1 MKSPRNVTLAVIL
14 VAAISGCASS
24 SSTQGVG
31 NGGAGGKLVVWDWKS
46 GDKASEAYLTL
57 AKARFAALHPNVSVE
72 FVSKPFDQ
80 YYAWLDGAIK
90 SGKGPDIAMFNGG
103 GELRARTASLLPVDP
118 HSIDASQRL
127 TGWAAFT
134 KSGTVYAAPV
144 TLQGH
149 PIYYNQALY
158 RKAGLDPTHPP
169 TTWDAF
175 LHDCAVIKKV
185 TSVSCFSAGN
195 KEGNGIQF
203 FMSGLGSGILTP
215 QEYDNWIAGRRD
227 WTSTHVKEIFR
238 LWKQVN
244 DQGLNLRNPSTV
256 ALFND
261 AFTDFRSGKA
271 GNMIGLMSDVG
282 HWKDFSASLGTQNVG
297 VMISPVITPGARPSL
312 PFDGGIGYGITTW
325 SKDPKLATDLLASLV
340 ASEPLH
346 AFFIDAGAIVSDTT
360 IDTSA
365 GGPAVAQLVGDL
377 ATGKPALHV
386 ALSAKTL
393 DLMGSLSQQLLAGKV
408 TVDAMVAQLAAIDT
422 GK

>member
-1 MKSPRNVTLAVIL
+1 MKRSGNVMVALAL
-14 VAAISGCASS
+14 ATALAGCASAS
-24 SSTQGVG
+24 TTQGTG
-31 NGGAGGKLVVWDWKS
+31 NSGGKLVVWDWKS
-46 GDKASEAYLTL
+46 GDKENVAYVTL
-57 AKARFAALHPNVSVE
+57 AKAHFAALHPDVSVE
-72 FVSKPFDQ
+72 FVSKPYDQ
-80 YYAWLDGAIK
+80 YYAWLDGAIA

-103 GELRARTASLLPVDP
+103 GQLRGRTASLRPVDP
-118 HSIDASQRL
+118 HAIDATGRL
-127 TGWAAFT
+127 AGWEAFT
-134 KSGTVYAAPV
+134 KSGTAYAAPV

-169 TTWDAF
+169 TTWDA
-175 LHDCAVIKKV
+175 LLRDCAVIKRV

-195 KEGNGIQF
+195 KEGIGIQF
-203 FMSGLGSGILTP
+203 FMSALGSGILTP

-227 WTSTHVKEIFR
+227 WTAPHVKEIFQ

-256 ALFND
+256 VLFFD

-271 GNMIGLMSDVG
+271 ANLIGLMSDVG

-312 PFDGGIGYGITTW
+312 PFDGGIGYGVTSW
-325 SKDPKLATDLLASLV
+325 SKDPRLATDLLASLV

-393 DLMGSLSQQLLAGKV
+393 ELMGTLSQQLLAGKV

-422 GK
+422 TK